1 MSCVC
6 KTLVLVSTTHAWA
19 RVFCVYVFC
28 LRFSECVGGLSG
40 LAVAHRWS
48 SLHWGHRDYPAG
60 GKTKKRR
67 IGSILSCENGDG
79 LTLPRHAQDQ
89 LKQKL
94 EENAVPF
101 FRGPNRTAVR
111 GRSRAATAGAGPSR
125 CSRTSAGNVS
135 SFAVSFI
142 AFVPSLSWQAIVF
155 HKEMEG
161 KTRDRFAPRLTR
173 RRRCLGTSCRSPCRS
188 CACGNRGT

>member
-1 MSCVC
+1 MRWWFEWLGCGSQMEQPEEKRSFFEFSYVC
-6 KTLVLVSTTHAWA
+6 PEPVLVKCS
-19 RVFCVYVFC
+19 FVYINGSK
-28 LRFSECVGGLSG
+28 RP
-40 LAVAHRWS
+40 H
-48 SLHWGHRDYPAG
+48 LHWGHRDYPAG
-60 GKTKKRR
+60 GKTRKRR
-67 IGSILSCENGDG
+67 IGSILSCENDDG

-101 FRGPNRTAVR
+101 FRGPNRTAVW
-111 GRSRAATAGAGPSR
+111 GRSRAATAGAGPSQ

-161 KTRDRFAPRLTR
+161 KPATV
-173 RRRCLGTSCRSPCRS
+173 SHHV
-188 CACGNRGT
+188 

>member
-1 MSCVC
+1 MHGLGMRLRLLC
-6 KTLVLVSTTHAWA
+6 
-19 RVFCVYVFC
+19 
-28 LRFSECVGGLSG
+28 RFSECVGGLGG

-48 SLHWGHRDYPAG
+48 SLHWGHRDYPG
-60 GKTKKRR
+60 GQDRKRR

-142 AFVPSLSWQAIVF
+142 AFNLSRA
-155 HKEMEG
+155 
-161 KTRDRFAPRLTR
+161 
-173 RRRCLGTSCRSPCRS
+173 CLGKRSFFTRKWR
-188 CACGNRGT
+188 GNPRPFRTTFDTTPPLPRNFI